1 MHGWKKR
8 VNRLLTKS
16 FDVFATR
23 DGQERAVVV
32 DSDNKAFMIDFTMM
46 KEISEDPQDTESVP
60 MMVIRRDKIKSN

>member
-1 MHGWKKR
+1 M
-8 VNRLLTKS
+8 
-16 FDVFATR
+16 FATR